1 MMSPQHPHHTEHS
14 TTPLRVLALGGYGA
28 AGSFAVEQLRSRGH
42 HVTTAGRDA
51 TRADLVLDL
60 GDLAAVARA
69 SASADVVLNT
79 SGREDPRV
87 VTAAT
92 AAGAAF
98 VDISATATYLA
109 KIEALD
115 LSGPVAL
122 SVGIAPGIT
131 NLLAH
136 AAAAQTDLPLDVAI
150 VLGAG
155 EHHGAAGAAWVYG
168 MLGQSF
174 ADPATGTPVRS
185 YTQPAPFDLT
195 HGRRRLYR
203 TDFSDQATLTAELA
217 RPVRSYFGLDSRF
230 ATASLAALTWVPGA
244 RRLPTS
250 IPMPGGERWYLQVRD
265 AERVHGSATG
275 IGQSRATGR
284 MAALAVERVRSAD
297 AGVHH
302 LPALMTIDDVDLTVF
317 G

>member
-1 MMSPQHPHHTEHS
+1 MSHHHTPRS

-42 HVTTAGRDA
+42 AVTTAGRDA
-51 TRADLVLDL
+51 DRADLVLDL
-60 GDLAAVARA
+60 ADLADVSRA
-69 SASADVVLNT
+69 SATVDVVLNT
-79 SGREDPRV
+79 SGREDPRIV
-87 VTAAT
+87 AAAT
-92 AAGAAF
+92 SAGAAV

-109 KIEALD
+109 GIEALD
-115 LSGPVAL
+115 LAAPVAL

-155 EHHGAAGAAWVYG
+155 EHHGAAGSAWVYG
-168 MLGQSF
+168 MLGRSF
-174 ADPATGTPVRS
+174 QDPSTGTPVRS
-185 YTQPAPFDLT
+185 YTRPATFDLPS
-195 HGRRRLYR
+195 GRRRLYR
-203 TDFSDQATLTAELA
+203 TDFSDQTTLTAELG
-217 RPVRSYFGLDSRF
+217 RPVRSYFGLDSRL
-230 ATASLAALTWVPGA
+230 ATTSLAALTWVPGA
-244 RRLPTS
+244 RHLPTG

-265 AERVHGSATG
+265 AERVHGTATG
-275 IGQSRATGR
+275 VGQSRATGLV
-284 MAALAVERVRSAD
+284 AALAVEHVRSAD

-302 LPALMTIDDVDLTVF
+302 LPALMTVDDVDLTVF

>member
-1 MMSPQHPHHTEHS
+1 MTSPVPHQPQPSSPALT
-14 TTPLRVLALGGYGA
+14 VLALGGYGA
-28 AGSFAVEQLRSRGH
+28 AGSYAVEHLRSRGH
-42 HVTTAGRDA
+42 TVTTAGRDA

-60 GDLAAVARA
+60 GDLTAVARA
-69 SASADVVLNT
+69 AASADVVLNT

-92 AAGAAF
+92 GAGAAF
-98 VDISATATYLA
+98 VDITATATYIA
-109 KIEALD
+109 GIEALD
-115 LSGPVAL
+115 LAAPVAL
-122 SVGIAPGIT
+122 SVGIAPGLT

-136 AAAAQTDLPLDVAI
+136 AAARQSTLPLDVAI

-155 EHHGAAGAAWVYG
+155 EQHGAAGAAWVYG

-174 ADPATGTPVRS
+174 VDPATGSPVRS
-185 YTQPAPFDLT
+185 YTRPAAFDLPT
-195 HGRRRLYR
+195 GRRRLYR
-203 TDFSDQATLTAELA
+203 TDFSDQTTLTAELD

-230 ATASLAALTWVPGA
+230 ATTSLAALTWVPGA
-244 RRLPTS
+244 RHLPTS

-275 IGQSRATGR
+275 VGQSRATGL
-284 MAALAVERVRSAD
+284 MAALAVERVRAAG

-302 LPALMTIDDVDLTVF
+302 LPSLMSVEDVDLTVF